1 MRQIIFALLLGI
13 SSALAVAQ
21 GGKPLEL
28 AAGAPDRYIVVPGDT
43 LWSISSRFL
52 KDPYRWGEL
61 WRMNPDEVKNPHKIY
76 PGQVL
81 ALDRSGAY
89 PRLGL
94 ETVKLRPHEYV
105 ESLKKPIASIPYQD
119 IEPFLTEP
127 LVIDAVDMSAYARV
141 VAIQDNR
148 VVAGAGDRIYATNVA
163 KPERNW
169 QVFRGN
175 APMLDPDTKE
185 VLGYEAY
192 FLGTARQIADGDPST
207 FVLTTSR
214 EEVTT
219 GDHLLPAPRADIPT
233 YVPRA
238 PDKAIKGKIIG
249 VRGGINFAGRN
260 LVVSI
265 NRGSADG
272 VEVGHVL
279 AADTAGFTIED
290 RYKGERKDFSV
301 SGKATG
307 LMFVFRVFNRVAYA
321 LVLESSEPVKVGDIV
336 HTP

>member
-1 MRQIIFALLLGI
+1 MRQIIFALLIGF
-13 SSALAVAQ
+13 SSVWGLAHGA
-21 GGKPLEL
+21 KPLEL
-28 AAGAPDRYIVVPGDT
+28 ADGAPDRYIVVPGDT
-43 LWSISSRFL
+43 LWSISARFL

-61 WRMNPDEVKNPHKIY
+61 WRMNPDEVKNPHRIY

-81 ALDRSGAY
+81 ALDRSGTS

-105 ESLKKPIASIPYQD
+105 ESLRKPIASIPYQD

-127 LVIDAVDMSAYARV
+127 LVIDAADMSAYARV

-169 QVFRGN
+169 QVFRGH
-175 APMLDPDTKE
+175 APMIDPDTKE

-192 FLGTARQIADGDPST
+192 FLGTARQLADGDPST
-207 FVLTTSR
+207 FQLTTSR
-214 EEVTT
+214 EEITT
-219 GDHLLPAPRADIPT
+219 GDHLLPTPRGDIPT

-238 PDKAIKGKIIG
+238 PDKQINGKILG

-272 VEVGHVL
+272 IEVGHVL
-279 AADTAGFTIED
+279 AADTAGFKVED

-301 SGKATG
+301 SGRSSG
-307 LMFVFRVFNRVAYA
+307 LMFVFRVFNRVSYA
-321 LVLESSEPVKVGDIV
+321 LVLSSSEPVKVGDIV